1 MVKKKKVKER
11 TEIKRRV
18 YLAYGLMV
26 FFAFAIVAQVANV
39 QLVEG
44 EEWRGKAQTQTTRF
58 ETIEA
63 TRGNI
68 FAEDGSLLA
77 TSKPIYE
84 VRWDAAVETIS
95 DELFNDS
102 VGALAAGLS
111 RIFNDRSRESWKRE
125 LIQARNSGN
134 RYHLIKRNIEHAEL
148 KRMKLLPLFNK
159 GRFKS
164 GIIIIQKSRRAKPF
178 RELASR
184 TIGYDRPGYRVGLE
198 GAYTEELGGVNGKRL
213 MQKISGGVWKPLAD
227 ANEIEPQDGMDLVT
241 SIDINIQDVA
251 ESALETQ
258 LRKSGAQSGCVVLM
272 EVQTGLIKAIA
283 NLTLQDDGSYQETYN
298 YAIGAATEPGS
309 TFKLASIICL
319 LEDGH
324 VDLSDTVDIEG
335 GVKVFHKDKMEDSK
349 TGQYNRITVAKAFEI
364 SSNVGI
370 AKLMDFHYARKS
382 ADFTK
387 RIEKMRL
394 NKPLGLEIPGEPSP
408 FIKNNV
414 DESQK
419 WSGTSIAWMSIGYEM
434 LMTPMQMLAF
444 YNAVAN
450 DGVLVKPRF
459 VQAIKKHGR
468 VVKEFDREVLVE
480 RICSKRTLTAVRGLL
495 EGVVER
501 GTASNLRHAEYQ
513 IAGKTGTAQIASDGK
528 GYSQGGVKTHRASF
542 VGYFP
547 ADNPRYS
554 CIVVISKPK
563 GAYYGNAVAG
573 PVFKEISDKVYSTQ
587 LKMHPT
593 LVTDTTMLASRAPS
607 SKVTR
612 NADLQKAL
620 GTVGVEAIVAA
631 PDAEWAAPQS
641 RQDSLLLVARTL
653 QENLIPRVVGMG
665 AMDAIFLLENLG
677 LQVRMVGS
685 GVVRRQSIIPGTRA
699 TKGREIIIELS

>member
-1 MVKKKKVKER
+1 MKER

-18 YLAYGLMV
+18 YLAYSLMV
-26 FFAFAIVAQVANV
+26 FFAFAIVGQVANI
-39 QLVEG
+39 QFVEG
-44 EEWRGKAQTQTTRF
+44 EEWKGKAQTQTTRF

-125 LIQARNSGN
+125 LIQARNSGS

-184 TIGYDRPGYRVGLE
+184 TIGYDRPGFRVGLE

-309 TFKLASIICL
+309 TFKLASIISL

-324 VDLSDTVDIEG
+324 IALTDTVDIEG
-335 GVKVFHKDKMEDSK
+335 GILKFYDRTMRDSK
-349 TGQYNRITVAKAFEI
+349 TGLYDRITIAKAFEV

-370 AKLMDFHYARKS
+370 SKLVDQHYRKNPT
-382 ADFTK
+382 AFVN
-387 RIEKMRL
+387 RIRKMKL
-394 NKPLGLEIPGEPSP
+394 GEPLGTEIPGEGKP
-408 FIKNNV
+408 FIK
-414 DESQK
+414 DPK
-419 WSGTSIAWMSIGYEM
+419 DATWSGVSLPWMSIGYEM
-434 LMTPMQMLAF
+434 LMTPLQMLTF
-444 YNAVAN
+444 YNAIAN
-450 DGVLVKPRF
+450 DGTMVKPRF
-459 VQAIKKHGR
+459 VKSIKKHGNTQ
-468 VVKEFDREVLVE
+468 KEFTTEVIE
-480 RICSKRTLTAVRGLL
+480 GSICSKSTLKAVRGLL
-495 EGVVER
+495 EDVVER
-501 GTASNLRHAEYQ
+501 GTATNLRHAAYR
-513 IAGKTGTAQIASDGK
+513 IAGKTGTAQVASGAAGYKKGK
-528 GYSQGGVKTHRASF
+528 VTYQASF

-547 ADNPRYS
+547 AENPRYS
-554 CIVVISKPK
+554 CMVVVNDPGRSV
-563 GAYYGNAVAG
+563 YYGNLVAG

-631 PDAEWAAPQS
+631 PDAEWAVPQS
-641 RQDSLLLVARTL
+641 RQDSLLLVARTV

-665 AMDAIFLLENLG
+665 AMDALFLLENLG
-677 LQVRMVGS
+677 LQVRIVGS